1 MGERLTTCGRR
12 SARDCP
18 ALRAGSADAV
28 EIPQGSDVCSFR
40 SFCAPTV
47 GVQRSFSPSSSLKMI
62 EFSPQHDCSR
72 LEGLCG
78 ASTIFDGVT

>member
-28 EIPQGSDVCSFR
+28 EIPQGSDVCSAPSVLLRLAFEKEFF
-40 SFCAPTV
+40 SFAVEDDRVFAATRLQQV
-47 GVQRSFSPSSSLKMI
+47 GGTLRCVDDF
-62 EFSPQHDCSR
+62 
-72 LEGLCG
+72 
-78 ASTIFDGVT
+78 